1 MVSIGEIAIVI
12 TDRAKSAAAVN
23 ELLSQYGD
31 DIIAR
36 TGVPQKEKN
45 LYIISVVLEAES
57 ADIDAL
63 TEKLSRLPDVKV
75 KSIII

>member
-1 MVSIGEIAIVI
+1 MISIGEIAIVI
-12 TDRAKSAAAVN
+12 TDRIKSAAAVN
-23 ELLSQYGD
+23 ELLSRYGD

-45 LYIISVVLEAES
+45 LYIISVVREAES
-57 ADIDAL
+57 AEIEAL
-63 TEKLSRLPDVKV
+63 TEKLSQLPDVRV